1 MAEGV
6 SQNSGP
12 ELARHIGLFSLVV
25 YGVGDMVGAGI
36 YGTIGVAAGVLGNAI
51 WLSFAISMVAAL
63 LTGLCYASLG
73 SRYPRAGGAAYVTE
87 RAYGLK
93 FLSYVVGLAVTA
105 SGLTSMAAGSN
116 VFADT
121 LGGMFPGLNVK
132 VILVSF
138 LLLMAA
144 INLIGIKESMTAN
157 LICTAVE
164 IAGLLFVIFVGARY
178 WGNVN
183 YFEVPEGSTLGAS
196 MLISGAVLTFYAFV
210 GFEDMLNVGE
220 EVKDPQ
226 RTLPRGIVIALLVAT
241 VFYMLV
247 SITAVSVVE
256 AKNLADSK
264 LGAPLTQIVAKAA
277 PWMPKEIYTFI
288 TLFAVANTALLNCVM
303 GSRLLYGM
311 ARQGLVPHR
320 LGAVHP
326 RFRTPHI
333 AIIALTVVVLI
344 LALSGTIGQLAS
356 ATSLLLLS
364 CFCLVNGALLVLQ
377 CRSDEP
383 KGSMEI
389 PKIVPVL
396 GVVVCICLIFA
407 RVTAPEA
414 DKKAPLIAG
423 LIVAVISAFYL
434 VLKPKNVSDVKAEG
448 PLVD

>member
-1 MAEGV
+1 MAEGK
-6 SQNSGP
+6 SQKSGP

-36 YGTIGVAAGVLGNAI
+36 YGTIGVAAGMMGNAV
-51 WLSFAISMVAAL
+51 WLAFGVSMIAAL

-87 RAYGLK
+87 RAYGFK

-116 VFADT
+116 VFATT
-121 LGGMFPGLNVK
+121 LGGMFPAIPVK
-132 VILVSF
+132 VILVAF
-138 LLLMAA
+138 LLLIAA
-144 INLIGIKESMTAN
+144 VNFIGIKESMTAN
-157 LICTAVE
+157 LVCTAVE
-164 IAGLLFVIFVGARY
+164 IGGLLFVIFVGAKY
-178 WGNVN
+178 WGKVN
-183 YFEVPEGSTLGAS
+183 YLEVPQGSTLGMS
-196 MLISGAVLTFYAFV
+196 MLLSGAVLTFYAFV

-226 RTLPRGIVIALLVAT
+226 KTLPKGIIIAVLVAT
-241 VFYMLV
+241 VVYMLV

-256 AKNLADSK
+256 AKNLGDSK
-264 LGAPLTQIVAKAA
+264 LGAPLAQIVEKAA
-277 PWMPKEIYTFI
+277 PWMPKEVYTFI

-311 ARQGLVPHR
+311 ARQGLLPER

-333 AIIALTVVVLI
+333 ATLALTVIVVV
-344 LALSGTIGQLAS
+344 LALSANISQLAS
-356 ATSLLLLS
+356 ATSLLLLT
-364 CFCLVNGALLVLQ
+364 CFCLVNGALFILQ
-377 CRSDEP
+377 SRPDEP

-389 PKIVPVL
+389 PRIVPVL
-396 GVVVCICLIFA
+396 GVIVCLCLIFA
-407 RVTAPEA
+407 RLTAAGA

-423 LIVAVISAFYL
+423 FIIAVIAALYF
-434 VLKPKNVSDVKAEG
+434 VLRPKVVGNAVIEEK
-448 PLVD
+448 